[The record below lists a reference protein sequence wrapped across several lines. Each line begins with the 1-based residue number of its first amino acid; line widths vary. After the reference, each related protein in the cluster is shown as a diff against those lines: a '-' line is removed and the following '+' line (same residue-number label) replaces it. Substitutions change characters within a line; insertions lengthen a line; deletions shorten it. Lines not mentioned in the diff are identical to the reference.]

1 MAITNAQQYQQL
13 VNPPMKGKKRPGYR
27 GPGEY
32 QSGKSKPS
40 LGVSLH
46 GGESVKDAVRRGELK
61 AEAKR
66 QERERQKLKQ
76 ELLMTPV
83 GRNRPLGPLSRFNA
97 NVQRNM
103 NIKLAKKR
111 ADDLYSR
118 LENYVV
124 GDTDMDYDFSGAP
137 VGLATLTS
145 NKGTP
150 LESTRPNLYT
160 VNPKASVSALQT
172 LLSATRPDTQV
183 TLQNTLDKARDYTSL
198 VNDAKNMTN
207 QEIKDALTELQN
219 RGKTPDQ
226 INPVR
231 DDGPEPI
238 IPVDTT
244 FAETPVDEEDYY
256 ASVGGNPFTGE
267 GLRLAFRADG
277 GRIGLQEGGGIEQRL
292 EKLGGDVSS
301 AEKMLQGIN
310 QRLQTA
316 ESSLGSGGVGQD
328 VTGNNPMIQ
337 PQPAGLGIFASRP
350 IQLPGIQPG
359 AIGPNI
365 ASSTPGVKPSIANII
380 ATPRPG
386 GLPFPD
392 RGRPLLEPLTDKFIE
407 GPAQPLATLEAAD
420 PFKNPAFEEMKPFG
434 ILPYDLS
441 DPRGTRYN
449 SIEAAFN
456 SAQDNAKIMRM
467 TGRIG
472 PDILPGEM
480 SFDDYK
486 RFFTID
492 DEGFITNT
500 TGADKFYEKD
510 LTSDP
515 NRFETSSY
523 YDTFRNPD
531 SPFFGKS
538 GDSMMGIAKDRYVP
552 LPTSGLI
559 SGLPSQRPLETKE
572 TRVIGVP
579 AAGFAD
585 GGNVVG
591 GEFDF
596 ESARQMYGLGK
607 LVKKVTRTVKKIAKS
622 PIGKAAIIGLG
633 AYYAPGFGIKAKGGL
648 APFLQGAKTSIGNFF
663 LGMPGDMG
671 GRVAGTGLL
680 SKIPGGGLTAALVGG
695 SALAGLLTAKQ
706 EEEAQELSR
715 GEGIDIEAARR
726 SILARAQGNVAGDLR
741 ATAFLAEGGKPEPV
755 AKKTMP
761 LLDMGGQEMDLR
773 AEGGFVPIGRME
785 KADDVPARLSKNEF
799 VFTARKMFQTSQRLE
814 EVL

>member
-1 MAITNAQQYQQL
+1 
-13 VNPPMKGKKRPGYR
+13 
-27 GPGEY
+27 
-32 QSGKSKPS
+32 
-40 LGVSLH
+40 
-46 GGESVKDAVRRGELK
+46 
-61 AEAKR
+61 
-66 QERERQKLKQ
+66 
-76 ELLMTPV
+76 
-83 GRNRPLGPLSRFNA
+83 
-97 NVQRNM
+97 
-103 NIKLAKKR
+103 
-111 ADDLYSR
+111 
-118 LENYVV
+118 
-124 GDTDMDYDFSGAP
+124 
-137 VGLATLTS
+137 
-145 NKGTP
+145 
-150 LESTRPNLYT
+150 
-160 VNPKASVSALQT
+160 
-172 LLSATRPDTQV
+172 
-183 TLQNTLDKARDYTSL
+183 
-198 VNDAKNMTN
+198 
-207 QEIKDALTELQN
+207 
-219 RGKTPDQ
+219 
-226 INPVR
+226 
-231 DDGPEPI
+231 
-238 IPVDTT
+238 
-244 FAETPVDEEDYY
+244 
-256 ASVGGNPFTGE
+256 
-267 GLRLAFRADG
+267 
-277 GRIGLQEGGGIEQRL
+277 
-292 EKLGGDVSS
+292 
-301 AEKMLQGIN
+301 IN

-531 SPFFGKS
+531 SPFYGKS

-559 SGLPSQRPLETKE
+559 SGLPSG
-572 TRVIGVP
+572 IP

-591 GEFDF
+591 GEYDF

-607 LVKKVTRTVKKIAKS
+607 LVKKITKSVKKIAKS
-622 PIGKAAIIGLG
+622 PLGKVAIGAALFKFGPPLFKEGGAFNKFFFAGKAPSLG
-633 AYYAPGFGIKAKGGL
+633 ALTTKGALTGI
-648 APFLQGAKTSIGNFF
+648 
-663 LGMPGDMG
+663 
-671 GRVAGTGLL
+671 AGISAL
-680 SKIPGGGLTAALVGG
+680 GGLTAEQDDEEQQYAGADFPNPVDFYLSGQ
-695 SALAGLLTAKQ
+695 APMNIRLA
-706 EEEAQELSR
+706 
-715 GEGIDIEAARR
+715 
-726 SILARAQGNVAGDLR
+726 
-741 ATAFLAEGGKPEPV
+741 AEGGLMRAGYQEGSKEPV
-755 AKKTMP
+755 AKK
-761 LLDMGGQEMDLR
+761 
-773 AEGGFVPIGRME
+773 
-785 KADDVPARLSKNEF
+785 
-799 VFTARKMFQTSQRLE
+799 
-814 EVL
+814 